1 MKAISQIVI
10 CITLL
15 LIIAD
20 HPFAQQIHKIEI
32 ISAKSMEYDEKIGN
46 RAMRLIGDVVLKHDD
61 AYMYCDSGYLYRETN
76 SFKAFDNVRIV
87 QGDSLLLTGSTLD
100 YFGDNKLAE
109 MRDSVVLK
117 HYNSYLE
124 TDSLNYD
131 RNKNVGYY
139 FGWGEIFDVEN
150 HLVSKRGYYYT
161 NDKDYVAVDSVILVN
176 PQYKM
181 YSDTLKYN
189 TETEI
194 AFFFGP
200 TNIISDSNFI
210 YCENGFYD
218 TRKDISAFSENAYL
232 INGEQ
237 TLKGDSLFYD
247 RNKRMG
253 EAFINVSVIDT
264 VENLIAQGNYALYF
278 EAPQHAMLIDSVL
291 VTYVT
296 DEDSIFMNA
305 DTVLIDI
312 DTADN
317 KLIRAYKHVQV
328 FKLDAQA
335 RCDSLVYNSADSIS
349 EMFGNPIIWAE
360 GNQLTSEKMEL
371 HFVDGKAHHILMK
384 GYAFIVTP
392 EDTVHYSQVK
402 GRKLIA
408 YFRENDIYKIDIF
421 NDSQTL
427 YYVRD
432 EETEDL
438 IGLNKVICNDMV
450 VYRND
455 KKVEKIMFYDKPDG
469 NLTPMEQ
476 ISPENS
482 FLKDFRW
489 LDEYR
494 PKSKFDIFYWEPIN

>member
-1 MKAISQIVI
+1 MKAFCHIS
-10 CITLL
+10 T
-15 LIIAD
+15 LIIL
-20 HPFAQQIHKIEI
+20 FVFSVESSTAQQIRKIEI

-46 RAMRLIGDVVLKHDD
+46 RAMRLIGDVVLKHED

-76 SFKAFDNVRIV
+76 SFKAFNNVKIL
-87 QGDSLLLTGSTLD
+87 QGDSLLLTGTSLD
-100 YFGDNKLAE
+100 YFGNTKLAK

-131 RNKNVGYY
+131 RNDDVAYY
-139 FGWGEIFDVEN
+139 FGGGEIFDIEN

-161 NDKDYVAVDSVILVN
+161 NDKEYIAVDSVILVN

-181 YSDTLKYN
+181 YADTLKYN

-194 AFFFGP
+194 AYFYGP

-218 TRKDISAFSENAYL
+218 TRKDLSAFSENAYL

-264 VENLIAQGNYALYF
+264 VENLIAEGNYALYF
-278 EAPQHAMLIDSVL
+278 ETPQHAMLVDSVF
-291 VTYVT
+291 VTYIT
-296 DEDSIFMNA
+296 DGDSVFMNA

-317 KLIRAYKHVQV
+317 KLIRAYRHVQV
-328 FKLDAQA
+328 FKSDAQA
-335 RCDSLVYNSADSIS
+335 RCDSLVYNSVDSIS
-349 EMFGNPIIWAE
+349 EMFGKPIIWAE
-360 GNQLTSEKMEL
+360 GNQLTSDKMEL
-371 HFVDGKAHHILMK
+371 HFVDDEAHHVIMM
-384 GYAFIVTP
+384 GYAFIVNP
-392 EDTVHYSQVK
+392 EDTVHFSQIK
-402 GRKLIA
+402 GRKLVA

-432 EETEDL
+432 EETEEL
-438 IGLNKVICNDMV
+438 IGRNKVVCNDMV
-450 VYRND
+450 VFRNN
-455 KKVEKIMFYDKPDG
+455 KTVEKILFYDKPDG
-469 NLTPMEQ
+469 NLTPIEQ
-476 ISPENS
+476 LLPENS
-482 FLKDFRW
+482 FLPDFIW

-494 PKSKFDIFYWEPIN
+494 PKSKFDIFYWENIK